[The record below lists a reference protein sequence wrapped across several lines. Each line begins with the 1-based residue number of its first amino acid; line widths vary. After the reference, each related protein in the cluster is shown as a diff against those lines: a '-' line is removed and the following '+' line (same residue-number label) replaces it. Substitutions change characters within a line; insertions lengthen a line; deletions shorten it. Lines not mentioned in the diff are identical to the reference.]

1 LYAISVNILFIYQFI
16 DICMH
21 NNYFL
26 FFLFKKLKDGVY
38 TIRLQKYKLINKNNL
53 LTLIKKNHDT

>member
-26 FFLFKKLKDGVY
+26 FKKLKDGVY
-38 TIRLQKYKLINKNNL
+38 TIRLQKNKLINKKNL